1 MPNGRTIII
10 YLTVALIKMTLYKM
24 SQYFPKPCKSFG
36 GDFKV
41 ELDLSSYAREADLKK
56 KFKSRSR

>member
-1 MPNGRTIII
+1 MIIH
-10 YLTVALIKMTLYKM
+10 LTVALIKMTLYKM

-36 GDFKV
+36 GDFKDF
-41 ELDLSSYAREADLKK
+41 ELDLSSYAREADLEK